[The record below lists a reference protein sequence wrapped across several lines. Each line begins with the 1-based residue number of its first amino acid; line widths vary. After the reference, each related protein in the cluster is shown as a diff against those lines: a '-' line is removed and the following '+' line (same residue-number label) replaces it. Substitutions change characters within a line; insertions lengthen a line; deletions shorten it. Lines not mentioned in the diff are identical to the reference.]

1 MPPFHVRPLRDSNPP
16 QSVVQADAGGRR
28 HTSTQ
33 RDAILP
39 APTKRKSGKSLLAR
53 RSKAAARGQRSRG
66 KSAKPALRTK
76 PALRGKRALRYV
88 ARCERRSWFSLAV
101 SGLGAVVL
109 SYLRIV
115 RKRIQLVTS
124 KAPHATS
131 LSPEKTAHH

>member
-28 HTSTQ
+28 HTPT
-33 RDAILP
+33 RPDAILP
-39 APTKRKSGKSLLAR
+39 APTKRKSLLPR

-76 PALRGKRALRYV
+76 PALRYV
-88 ARCERRSWFSLAV
+88 ARSERRSWFSLAV

-131 LSPEKTAHH
+131 LSPEKTGHD